1 MESTRSKN
9 AMILFIYV
17 DFLFLT
23 FPRCKHGEDVTY
35 ALYCN
40 PINIRVPLISRVCLS
55 CFPAILSPISMRP
68 KFTKLNGLNIYYLQ
82 D

>member
-17 DFLFLT
+17 DFLLLT

-40 PINIRVPLISRVCLS
+40 PINIRVPLISRV
-55 CFPAILSPISMRP
+55 P
-68 KFTKLNGLNIYYLQ
+68 
-82 D
+82 